1 MKPYPNVKLLDL
13 DLDRSY
19 YTTHGQ
25 HLNSSSKELIVSKL
39 AKSIKDMLVKKQLF
53 PIQMPWKE
61 LLEEN
66 NQSQRTPEKVALNT
80 EIFKYPPPIETEK
93 IESPDQ
99 KNLMEST
106 TLLDLPKQQR
116 KQVALMNTDF
126 LWT

>member
-1 MKPYPNVKLLDL
+1 V
-13 DLDRSY
+13 
-19 YTTHGQ
+19 
-25 HLNSSSKELIVSKL
+25 
-39 AKSIKDMLVKKQLF
+39 LVKKQLI

-80 EIFKYPPPIETEK
+80 ETSKYPPPIETEK

-106 TLLDLPKQQR
+106 TLLDLPKRQR
-116 KQVALMNTDF
+116 KQVALKNTDF